1 MKGNLIM
8 ATKEEK
14 NQILDLAHGIAEKYA
29 QSGSNKVTPS
39 TILENYYNT
48 YLKLYDNLDKKG

>member
-1 MKGNLIM
+1 M

-48 YLKLYDNLDKKG
+48 YLKLYDSLDKKG